1 MSFCNGVD
9 FANFYTKYR
18 KVRCIT
24 FVELSKLKTDDL
36 SMKFICYLLLF
47 SVTALAQPFPQRIDS
62 LMQTHVKPNEPG
74 FALLVMQKGKVLLQK
89 GYGLAD
95 IQQQTLISPQTNFRM
110 ASVSKQFTAM
120 GIMMLEKAGKLS
132 FEDNLLTFFPEF
144 NTITGKAIKI
154 KHLLTHSSGV
164 WDYEELISATQK
176 TQVLDADV
184 LSLLKNKAETYFEP
198 GTKFQYS
205 NSGFCLLAMVIE
217 RVSGKPFAEFIT
229 QQIFEP
235 LGMKNTFIYD
245 ATKPQVNRAMGYARG
260 KNGEIMFSDQ
270 SITSATKGDGCVYTS
285 LEDYQKWHKA
295 LLKNKF
301 VDLEKT
307 LALISHPI
315 ENQAN
320 KTYGLGWFFSKRADG
335 SLEMSHT
342 GSTCGFANIVV
353 RIPKEKLLIV
363 YFSNIANN
371 SKPYKELFKLFQ
383 TLPNFPKAQLWDVE
397 SLTR

>member
-1 MSFCNGVD
+1 
-9 FANFYTKYR
+9 
-18 KVRCIT
+18 
-24 FVELSKLKTDDL
+24 
-36 SMKFICYLLLF
+36 MKFICYLLFF
-47 SVTALAQPFPQRIDS
+47 SVTALAQPLPQRIDS
-62 LMQTHVKPNEPG
+62 LMQAQAKPNEPG

-95 IQQQTLISPQTNFRM
+95 IQQQTAITPQTNFRM

-120 GIMMLEKAGKLS
+120 SVMILEKAGKLS
-132 FEDNLLTFFPEF
+132 LEDDLLKFFPEF
-144 NTITGKAIKI
+144 NPKVGKSIKI

-164 WDYEELISATQK
+164 WDYEELIPATQQ

-184 LSLLKNKAETYFEP
+184 LSLLKDKAEVYFEP

-217 RVSGKPFAEFIT
+217 RVSGKPFAEFLA

-235 LGMKNTFIYD
+235 LGMENTFVYD
-245 ATKPQVNRAMGYARG
+245 AAKLQTNRAMGYSRS
-260 KNGEIMFSDQ
+260 KNGEIVFSDQ

-285 LEDYQKWHKA
+285 LTDYQKWHKA
-295 LLKNKF
+295 LLKNRF
-301 VDLEKT
+301 VNLEKMLSMT
-307 LALISHPI
+307 SHPI

-320 KTYGLGWFFSKRADG
+320 KQYGLGWFFSKRIDG

-353 RIPKEKLLIV
+353 RIPKEQLLIV

-371 SKPYKELFKLFQ
+371 SKPYQELFKLFQ
-383 TLPNFPKAQLWDVE
+383 TLPDFPKAQLWDVE

>member
-1 MSFCNGVD
+1 
-9 FANFYTKYR
+9 
-18 KVRCIT
+18 
-24 FVELSKLKTDDL
+24 
-36 SMKFICYLLLF
+36 MKFICYLLFF
-47 SVTALAQPFPQRIDS
+47 SVTALAQPLPQRIDS
-62 LMQTHVKPNEPG
+62 LMQAQTKPNEPG

-95 IQQQTLISPQTNFRM
+95 VQEQTAISPQTNFRM

-120 GIMMLEKAGKLS
+120 GVMILEKAGKLS
-132 FEDNLLTFFPEF
+132 FEDDLLKFFPEF
-144 NTITGKAIKI
+144 NPKIGKSVKI

-164 WDYEELISATQK
+164 WDYEELIPATQQ
-176 TQVLDADV
+176 TQVLDADA
-184 LSLLKNKAETYFEP
+184 LSLLKDKAETYFEP

-217 RVSGKPFAEFIT
+217 RVSGKPFAQFIT

-235 LGMKNTFIYD
+235 LGMKNTFVYD
-245 ATKPQVNRAMGYARG
+245 AAKLQTNRAMGYKRS
-260 KNGEIMFSDQ
+260 KNGEIVFSDQ

-285 LEDYQKWHKA
+285 LTDYQKWHKA

-307 LALISHPI
+307 LSSIFHPI
-315 ENQAN
+315 ENQIN
-320 KTYGLGWFFSKRADG
+320 KEYGLGWFFSKRADG
-335 SLEMSHT
+335 GLEMSHT

-383 TLPNFPKAQLWDVE
+383 TLPDFPKAQLWDVE
-397 SLTR
+397 GLTR